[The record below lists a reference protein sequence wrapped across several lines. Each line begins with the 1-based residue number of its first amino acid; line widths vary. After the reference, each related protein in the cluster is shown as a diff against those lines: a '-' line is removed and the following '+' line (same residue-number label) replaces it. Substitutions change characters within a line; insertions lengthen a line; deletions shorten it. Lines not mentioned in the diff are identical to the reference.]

1 MRRALLLLLALFATQ
16 AAAELS
22 GHGGPVRAVAPLADG
37 SIVSGSFDTSVIHWN
52 LATGAARAVLRFHT
66 DAVNAAVAL
75 HDGRFATAGADARIA
90 IWQPGNP
97 APVLVLEGHTGP
109 ISALAA
115 NATHLASASWDRTVR
130 VWPLA
135 GGAPRVLEG
144 HADNV
149 NGVAF
154 LPAPPG
160 QEYRVASAG
169 YDATIRVWRDDGTA
183 EIVTVPSALNAL
195 AVAPDGTL
203 YAAGA
208 DGQVHLASGA
218 AIRVGALPL
227 IAIAVDATRL
237 AAGGLRGSVSVFARN
252 EARLLFALEGP
263 GLPVWSVAFSA
274 DGQRIITGGTDRRVR
289 LWQAA
294 TGRHIGAVVP
304 EPDDDPAAAL
314 AGHPGADVFRACRA
328 CHTLTADGANRAGPS
343 LAGLFGRRIASLPG
357 YEFSPALRALDLTW
371 TPETLGKLFEIGP
384 NAYLPGTKMPE
395 QTLGAAEREALA
407 DFLARFGR

>member
-1 MRRALLLLLALFATQ
+1 MRRALLLLLALLVQ
-16 AAAELS
+16 PAAAELA

-52 LATGAARAVLRFHT
+52 PATGAARAVLRFHT

-75 HDGRFATAGADARIA
+75 PDGRFATAGADARIA
-90 IWQPGNP
+90 IWQPGL
-97 APVLVLEGHTGP
+97 ATPVRVLEGHTGP

-154 LPAPPG
+154 LSDG
-160 QEYRVASAG
+160 RVASAG
-169 YDATIRVWRDDGTA
+169 YDATIRVWRADGTA
-183 EIVTVPSALNAL
+183 EITTVPSALNAL
-195 AVAPDGTL
+195 AAAPDGTL

-208 DGQVHLASGA
+208 DGQVHQVSGE

-237 AAGGLRGSVSVFARN
+237 AAGGLRGSVSVFAR
-252 EARLLFALEGP
+252 EGARPLFALEGP

-274 DGQRIITGGTDRRVR
+274 DGQRIVTGGADRRVR
-289 LWQAA
+289 LWNAA

-304 EPDDDPAAAL
+304 EHEDDPAAAL

-328 CHTLTADGANRAGPS
+328 CHTLTTDGANRAGPS

-371 TPETLGKLFEIGP
+371 TPETLGRLFEIGP